1 MKTIKSNCT
10 GSCPVCDNESI
21 QYGEVS
27 FEGEQCYFPW
37 TCLYCGQTGEECY
50 NMEFVGHNID
60 FDDESLE
67 IEDYMIGTAIKTKE
81 ERKNEFV
88 DILTKIEL

>member
-21 QYGEVS
+21 QYGAVS

-37 TCLYCGQTGEECY
+37 TCLHCGQTGEEWY
-50 NMEFVGHNID
+50 NMEFIGHNID
-60 FDDESLE
+60 FDGESLE
-67 IEDYMIGTAIKTKE
+67 IEDYMIGKTLKNKE
-81 ERKNEFV
+81 EKKRGVKNENN
-88 DILTKIEL
+88 L